1 LYITAEKYLK
11 KKYGPVYDAILSE
24 ESPEGV
30 ESSHHK
36 GLKDVIVY
44 HLLKNEGLNLE
55 DIKVEQLSECGNT
68 PDVQATIDGKRVA
81 IDAKTS
87 FHKDPISEI
96 KDAYRKYSQCEDEVW
111 VVLRPLPALLY
122 AKSISG
128 LLTLEE
134 YDKLQVLIP
143 VRDKKDEKSVKL
155 IQFKDFLKEVR
166 NAYKQITGT
175 S

>member
-1 LYITAEKYLK
+1 LK
-11 KKYGPVYDAILSE
+11 KNGPIYDASLSE
-24 ESPEGV
+24 DSPDGI

-36 GLKDVIVY
+36 RLKDVIVY
-44 HLLKNEGLNLE
+44 YLLKNEGLNLE
-55 DIKVEQLSECGNT
+55 DIKVEQFSECGNK
-68 PDVQATIDGKRVA
+68 PDVQATVEGKRVA
-81 IDAKTS
+81 IDGKTS

-96 KDAYRKYSQCEDEVW
+96 KDAYRKYFECEDEVW

-122 AKSISG
+122 TKSVAG

-143 VRDKKDEKSVKL
+143 VRDKNDEKSVKL
-155 IQFKDFLKEVR
+155 IPFEDFLKEVKK
-166 NAYKQITGT
+166 AYDELLGKA